1 MEGFTKDFWISVVLQ
16 FVYAYI
22 WLILPLLG
30 LIYWW
35 RKRKN
40 FLKGKLSPSKKGT
53 EISITSVLKKQ
64 LQRSVRTSFDRD
76 NSRYRDFY

>member
-30 LIYWW
+30 YILVEE
-35 RKRKN
+35 
-40 FLKGKLSPSKKGT
+40 KK
-53 EISITSVLKKQ
+53 EFS
-64 LQRSVRTSFDRD
+64 
-76 NSRYRDFY
+76 

>member
-40 FLKGKLSPSKKGT
+40 FLKGKLTPSNKGV
-53 EISITSVLKKQ
+53 IFIM
-64 LQRSVRTSFDRD
+64 SFFGILVM
-76 NSRYRDFY
+76 Y